1 MSKYTKLINN
11 IVAFG
16 NNDDRIAAIILV
28 GSQARKD
35 KSSDEY
41 SDLDLIVITEDTNY
55 LVQSNDWLDKI
66 SKYHILF
73 LEKTADG
80 ADEKRVLF
88 EGALDVDFVIIS
100 ENDAKTAMKSGKKLQ
115 ILLNGYRVLIDKK
128 EILADISTLQQTK
141 EPYFFPQEVD
151 YVNIVNDFWY
161 HAIWTSKKILRG
173 ELWAAKFC
181 LDSYMK
187 SKLLWMLEFYEHVKN
202 GPNYNTWY
210 SGRFVDTW
218 AEQEIRDRLAN
229 CFAHYNKEDMIT
241 ALKNTMELFRYLAT
255 NISVAVGYRY
265 CDDADDYSSK
275 WVKQNLN

>member
-16 NNDDRIAAIILV
+16 NSDDRIAAIILV
-28 GSQARKD
+28 GSQARKE

-55 LVQSNDWLDKI
+55 FVQSNDWLDKI

-100 ENDAKTAMKSGKKLQ
+100 ENDARAAFKSGKKPE
-115 ILLNGYRVLIDKK
+115 ILLNDYRVLLDKK
-128 EILADISTLQQTK
+128 EMLADIFSLQQTK
-141 EPYFFPQEVD
+141 ESYCFPQEAD

-161 HAIWTSKKILRG
+161 HAIWTSKKLLRG
-173 ELWAAKFC
+173 ELWEAKFC
-181 LDSYMK
+181 LDSYTIHGI
-187 SKLLWMLEFYEHVKN
+187 LE
-202 GPNYNTWY
+202 
-210 SGRFVDTW
+210 D
-218 AEQEIRDRLAN
+218 L
-229 CFAHYNKEDMIT
+229 
-241 ALKNTMELFRYLAT
+241 
-255 NISVAVGYRY
+255 
-265 CDDADDYSSK
+265 
-275 WVKQNLN
+275 